1 MTEQA
6 AEYTAEP
13 AAEPSRYT
21 LLSNEASIDEPI
33 PAQEETEQVTPEPEA
48 NGETEPGETEEQT
61 EKPKRDA
68 QERIRK
74 LAAERKEALERA
86 ERAEAALAAKSIP
99 PENKPNPADYV
110 GGRFNDDYQDALDA
124 WRDAQTEQRIAQA
137 IAERE
142 RQSSVEATKSI
153 IQEHEKAFRATHQ
166 DYDDAIAKSGVLFDN
181 PITASAI
188 TEIDNI
194 TEIAYMIGK
203 DDALLEQL
211 ARMTPT
217 QRLIKIG
224 ALSVA
229 NQQQTVKPVRV
240 SQAVKPITPVSG
252 GSAALTG
259 TAAIEAAEKNMDYDN
274 WQRLKKE
281 HGLK

>member
-21 LLSNEASIDEPI
+21 LLSNEPVADEPI
-33 PAQEETEQVTPEPEA
+33 PAQEEVKQVAPEPD
-48 NGETEPGETEEQT
+48 EPEEQT
-61 EKPKRDA
+61 EKRKRDA

-86 ERAEAALAAKSIP
+86 ERAEAALAEKNAPKTD
-99 PENKPNPADYV
+99 EPNPADFV
-110 GGRFNDDYQDALDA
+110 GGEFNPEYRRALREYDKAQIAVDIRAELERDKLVTELESEKAIVKSKEAKFAESHPDYHEAVQTVFSVGAIQTGDGIADALVDM
-124 WRDAQTEQRIAQA
+124 
-137 IAERE
+137 
-142 RQSSVEATKSI
+142 
-153 IQEHEKAFRATHQ
+153 
-166 DYDDAIAKSGVLFDN
+166 DN
-181 PITASAI
+181 GL
-188 TEIDNI
+188 EIV
-194 TEIAYMIGK
+194 YQIGK
-203 DDALLEQL
+203 DPDLLEEFTRLSPMQK
-211 ARMTPT
+211 
-217 QRLIKIG
+217 LIKIG

-259 TAAIEAAEKNMDYDN
+259 TAAIEAAERDMDYDR
-274 WQRLKKE
+274 WRRLKKE

>member
-13 AAEPSRYT
+13 AVEPSRYT
-21 LLSNEASIDEPI
+21 LLSNEPAIDEPI
-33 PAQEETEQVTPEPEA
+33 PAQEEVKQVAPEPDA
-48 NGETEPGETEEQT
+48 NGETEPDEPEERT

-86 ERAEAALAAKSIP
+86 ERAEAALAAKAIP

-153 IQEHEKAFRATHQ
+153 IQEHEKAFRETHQ

-194 TEIAYMIGK
+194 TEIAYIIGK

-229 NQQQTVKPVRV
+229 NQQPPVKTVRV
-240 SQAVKPITPVSG
+240 SQAAKPITPVSG

-259 TAAIEAAEKNMDYDN
+259 TAAIEAAEKNMDYDT
-274 WQRLKKE
+274 WRRLKKE

>member
-1 MTEQA
+1 MTDATQTE
-6 AEYTAEP
+6 TEP
-13 AAEPSRYT
+13 AVEPSRYT
-21 LLSNEASIDEPI
+21 LLSNEPAIDEPI
-33 PAQEETEQVTPEPEA
+33 PAQEEVKQVAPEPDA
-48 NGETEPGETEEQT
+48 NGETEPDEPEERT

-86 ERAEAALAAKSIP
+86 ERAEAALAAKAIP
-99 PENKPNPADYV
+99 PETKPNPADYV

-153 IQEHEKAFRATHQ
+153 IQEHEKAFRETHQ
-166 DYDDAIAKSGVLFDN
+166 DYDDAIAKSGVLFDD
-181 PITASAI
+181 PITVSAI

-229 NQQQTVKPVRV
+229 NQQPPVKTVRV
-240 SQAVKPITPVSG
+240 SQAAKPITPVSG

-259 TAAIEAAEKNMDYDN
+259 TAAIEAAEKAMDYDA
-274 WQRLKKE
+274 WKAAKKAA
-281 HGLK
+281 GK